1 MKKQFQRFKKIIDG
15 LLFEEDAR
23 DLLRVIIAS
32 FAMFILNAA
41 LLIEAIIT
49 GESIWLYVEI
59 ALAAL
64 FLALTIV
71 GCVFLPRK
79 NFRLNVSLRWIL
91 ILLIL
96 AFGFLLFFAA
106 PNNAYTLF
114 AICVP
119 LFFVVSF
126 GFWEG
131 WVIFLGLLAETILFL
146 FTPVSSIATHAI
158 TDTFEKIALVIAFLV
173 CSIVG
178 FGSSLANKTVVNHL
192 SDSRSDFEDLAYR
205 DSLTGI
211 HNHVY
216 LNKYLEAFREHP
228 TPGLKFGLM
237 FIDLDNLKTVND
249 RYGHLVGNEVL
260 KAVAEALSHAK
271 SDLLVRWGG
280 DEFILIENNCEKHKL
295 FEDANA
301 IKRAVSELRFEK
313 HPDLT
318 TSISIGISYHT
329 IENEADFDSIIREA
343 DEQLSKS
350 KSAGKNTVSIKG

>member
-1 MKKQFQRFKKIIDG
+1 MKKQLQRFKKFIDG

-23 DLLRVIIAS
+23 DLLRIIIAS

-41 LLIEAIIT
+41 LLIEAVIIE
-49 GESIWLYVEI
+49 ESVWLYVEI

-178 FGSSLANKTVVNHL
+178 FRK
-192 SDSRSDFEDLAYR
+192 
-205 DSLTGI
+205 
-211 HNHVY
+211 
-216 LNKYLEAFREHP
+216 
-228 TPGLKFGLM
+228 
-237 FIDLDNLKTVND
+237 
-249 RYGHLVGNEVL
+249 
-260 KAVAEALSHAK
+260 
-271 SDLLVRWGG
+271 
-280 DEFILIENNCEKHKL
+280 
-295 FEDANA
+295 
-301 IKRAVSELRFEK
+301 
-313 HPDLT
+313 
-318 TSISIGISYHT
+318 
-329 IENEADFDSIIREA
+329 
-343 DEQLSKS
+343 
-350 KSAGKNTVSIKG
+350 